1 MKIVISTLLVEGVLI
16 LALLGYAAYASP
28 CTSLRPR
35 CTVAPMTANSDAV
48 TPECKSPDAYAAWVA
63 REQACQAA
71 AAAAPIA
78 ATARPA
84 PPIPPPPTI
93 APHQH

>member
-1 MKIVISTLLVEGVLI
+1 MTMKTAIFALT
-16 LALLGYAAYASP
+16 LALLTPVAGSAARASP

-35 CTVAPMTANSDAV
+35 CTVAPTTANPDAV